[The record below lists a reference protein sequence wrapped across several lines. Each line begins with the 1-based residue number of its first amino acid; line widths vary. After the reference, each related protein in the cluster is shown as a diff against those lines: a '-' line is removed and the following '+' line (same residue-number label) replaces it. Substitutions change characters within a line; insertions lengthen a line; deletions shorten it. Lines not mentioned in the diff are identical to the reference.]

1 MDLSV
6 PYDSYQEKTHRPTL
20 SCVELIL
27 TESKSPR
34 AQTLSSLLISF

>member
-6 PYDSYQEKTHRPTL
+6 PYDSYQEKTLRPTL
-20 SCVELIL
+20 CCVVLIL

-34 AQTLSSLLISF
+34 AQTLGTVAYS